1 MLARHVYSWSAMKFA
16 LPAVLLALAIAGTAA
31 AQPAMTPPS
40 TSPLPPSAWPPPT
53 MQPGEALSEST
64 AVWLS
69 LGGTVASW
77 GLIAVA
83 SQMDERLGGN
93 AGNIA
98 SIGALGTLLAPSFG
112 HWYAGS
118 YFTRGLGMRLA
129 GVGATYLGLGIL
141 LSGCEED
148 CSNAGLAAALLLG
161 GAGFYLAGTIDDI
174 ATASGKVRRH
184 NERLQNV
191 AIVPMIRSDSGG
203 LALAGRF

>member
-1 MLARHVYSWSAMKFA
+1 MRFA
-16 LPAVLLALAIAGTAA
+16 LSAVLLALAIAGTAA

-40 TSPLPPSAWPPPT
+40 MAPLPPSASPPPT
-53 MQPGEALSEST
+53 MQQGEALSEST

-83 SQMDERLGGN
+83 SQMEEGPGSN

-112 HWYAGS
+112 HWYAHS
-118 YFTRGLGMRLA
+118 YFTRGLGMRVA

-141 LSGCEED
+141 FSCEEE
-148 CSNAGLAAALLLG
+148 CSNTGLAAALLLG

-184 NERLQNV
+184 NERLRNV